1 MYKKIFILFVALIF
15 VCVSLVEAN
24 YPLWYNL
31 PEDDVIKTI
40 RESKGN
46 LSREKVIELIKQLIE
61 KRNNDA
67 FLEATINNDLKE
79 VKRLIKLG
87 VDLDYM
93 KTWDV
98 RDSRVCM
105 MLLHLG
111 DPYFMTA
118 LEIAIENKYYEI
130 ARELL
135 RSGAK
140 TNNNDIAKV
149 PGMKIDELKALGVDF
164 NGNFLAT
171 AVENDNE
178 ALVKDLINYGVNVNF
193 GCGAEW
199 EYYTLD
205 KAINKRNDNIISLLK
220 NAGAGKNNELGYI
233 PSQQELND
241 SLVEALDFG
250 DFEKAKLLILA
261 GANVKAKDY
270 CNHESL
276 IKKSLKSGNVS
287 FAQELIKLGAP
298 VHADDAAWYYYF
310 ANNNDLLNVSE
321 SENWGGIKY
330 FGNKNKDISL
340 VFDSGFL
347 MELIKNGADI
357 NATAPSGRLTALDK
371 GKTGRTTQGFTFISE
386 ALENDDFEAM
396 NLAIELGADLNKLYF
411 RSNDSCFLEY
421 QTLLSQAV
429 YTFDK
434 GCSIEGIKYLLE
446 AGADPTIETN
456 NYNMKS
462 RKDGAFIDYLSYCD
476 DLSLISEFMNYGVKL
491 NERDE
496 DGNPVV
502 IRFFKSTYF
511 PSYEDSHSRAVPELI
526 KNGANIDLADETG
539 FTLLMQAA
547 KEGDRYI
554 VELLLRFGAKV
565 NLRDRDNGTAL
576 MEAAYHGKYNS
587 RDIVKMLLEYG
598 ADKEVKDKRGYTA
611 LDYAKMKN
619 HSEIIELLK

>member
-15 VCVSLVEAN
+15 LCVSLVEAN

-40 RESKGN
+40 RESKGR

-98 RDSRVCM
+98 RDSRVCIR
-105 MLLHLG
+105 LQHG

-140 TNNNDIAKV
+140 TSNDDIAKV

-171 AVENDNE
+171 AVESDNE

-205 KAINKRNDNIISLLK
+205 KAINKRNDNIINLLK
-220 NAGAGKNNELGYI
+220 NAGAGKNNELGYV

-261 GANVKAKDY
+261 GADVKAKDY

-287 FAQELIKLGAP
+287 FARELIKLGAP

-310 ANNNDLLNVSE
+310 TVNNKLLN
-321 SENWGGIKY
+321 ENDDSGGIKH
-330 FGNKNKDISL
+330 FGNKNTDISL
-340 VFDSGFL
+340 AFDSDFL

-357 NATAPSGRLTALDK
+357 NAVAPNITRRLLDNN
-371 GKTGRTTQGFTFISE
+371 KTGRTPGFTFISQ
-386 ALENDDFEAM
+386 ALKHYDFEAM
-396 NLAIELGADLNKLYF
+396 DLAIELGADLNKLYF
-411 RSNDSCFLEY
+411 ESNDSCFLRYE
-421 QTLLSQAV
+421 TLLSYAA
-429 YTFDK
+429 YTFDNDSNMK
-434 GCSIEGIKYLLE
+434 GVKYLLE
-446 AGADPTIETN
+446 AGADPTINTN
-456 NYNMKS
+456 NYYMKS
-462 RKDGAFIDYLSYCD
+462 VKDGAFIDYLYAHD
-476 DLSLISEFMNYGVKL
+476 DLSLIKDFMNYGVKL

-502 IRFFKSTYF
+502 IRYLNSSLYD
-511 PSYEDSHSRAVPELI
+511 SEDEHSRVVSELI
-526 KNGANIDLADETG
+526 KNGADIDLADETG

-547 KEGDRYI
+547 KEGDSYI
-554 VELLLRFGAKV
+554 VESLLSFGAKV

-576 MEAAYHGKYNS
+576 MEAAYHNS
-587 RDIVKMLLEYG
+587 PSIVEMLLEHG

-619 HSEIIELLK
+619 HSYIIELLK